1 MRTRRRRLKRKIPFI
16 ICCVLLLALLAG
28 GYTMAKNIFFPGPGV
43 DLDGDGKP
51 DPPFQDMRMN
61 VLLLGI
67 DARKGETVGRSDT
80 VILASV
86 DTKTKQMALL
96 SIPRDT
102 RVNIPGHGW
111 DKINSANLYGGPE
124 KSMKVVSDLLGQ
136 PVNYYV
142 LTNFNGFKDIVDALG
157 GVTIDVERN
166 MYHDDP
172 DDGGAYR
179 INLKKGVQRL
189 DGDKAL
195 QYVRYRNYELGDID
209 RTKYQ
214 QKFLMALAKEMLQ
227 PSTITKLPRLVPE
240 INSYVKTN
248 LTIDGMISMAQ
259 AARKLEDGNILT
271 QTLPGR
277 PVDIDG
283 GSYWG
288 VDPNEARKTM
298 AMLFNGETVTSI
310 VLDTPLSSK
319 HIGST
324 ASSTTDASGSKVSAE
339 TTQKKPATDTP
350 YLPGSQPQ
358 QGQGSGSK
366 TTVKPGQGSS
376 GSTGGSVNSGTSTNN
391 GVVIYDGRNINSGSV
406 LITPVDQDSKAT
418 TDNNTSGGTQ
428 SGSGG
433 VNPSIPG
440 VSGSGS
446 TTS

>member
-1 MRTRRRRLKRKIPFI
+1 M
-16 ICCVLLLALLAG
+16 LALVAG
-28 GYTMAKNIFFPGPGV
+28 GYTLAKNIFFPGPGI
-43 DLDGDGKP
+43 DLDGDGIADIP
-51 DPPFQDMRMN
+51 SQEVRLN

-67 DARKGETVGRSDT
+67 DARKGETLGRSDT

-124 KSMKVVSDLLGQ
+124 KSMKVVSDLLGV
-136 PVNYYV
+136 PVNHYV
-142 LTNFNGFKDIVDALG
+142 VTNFNGFKDIVDALG
-157 GVTIDVERN
+157 GVTYEVERN

-179 INLKKGVQRL
+179 IDLKKGVQRL

-195 QYVRYRNYELGDID
+195 QYVRYRNYDLGDVD

-248 LTIDGMISMAQ
+248 LSLDGMISMAQ
-259 AARKLEDGNILT
+259 AARNLENGNIIT

-277 PVDIDG
+277 PIEIDG

-288 VDPNEARKTM
+288 VDPSEARMTM
-298 AMLFNGETVTSI
+298 AKLFNGETVTSI

-319 HIGST
+319 HTGAT
-324 ASSTTDASGSKVSAE
+324 SSNTSESASGTKTSAE
-339 TTQKKPATDTP
+339 TGVSKPGSNTATP
-350 YLPGSQPQ
+350 YLPGSQTRE
-358 QGQGSGSK
+358 GQGSGSK
-366 TTVKPGQGSS
+366 TPVKSGQG
-376 GSTGGSVNSGTSTNN
+376 GNTGGGAGNSGNSGTSANN
-391 GVVIYDGRNINSGSV
+391 GIIIYDGRYTNSGSV
-406 LITPVDQDSKAT
+406 LITPVDQDSKT
-418 TDNNTSGGTQ
+418 SEDNDSSGGA
-428 SGSGG
+428 GG
-433 VNPSIPG
+433 VNPGIPG

-446 TTS
+446 TNS